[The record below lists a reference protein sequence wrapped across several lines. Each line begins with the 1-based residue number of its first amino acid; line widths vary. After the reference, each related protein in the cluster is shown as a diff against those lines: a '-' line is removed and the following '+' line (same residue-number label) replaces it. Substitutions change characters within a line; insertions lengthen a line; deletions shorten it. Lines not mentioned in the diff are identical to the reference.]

1 MAFRTKCSSKTT
13 YKCRSICDH
22 PTTIGVTGVMMVRMR
37 ASTLVIIAT
46 RLQADLAPVDNFEKW
61 SFSS

>member
-13 YKCRSICDH
+13 YKCRSICNH
-22 PTTIGVTGVMMVRMR
+22 PTKIRVTGAMMVRMQG
-37 ASTLVIIAT
+37 SIVMIIAT
-46 RLQADLAPVDNFEKW
+46 RLQADSALVDNFEKW